1 MRAGS
6 AEGKRNQS
14 CVFSLLRLL
23 RMHRGSETLVYYLT
37 RFASWLAGR
46 VPRPVRLAVGGPI
59 TVLVYYAW
67 VAKRRVTIA
76 NMAQVLGVPEND
88 PRARRLARDSWR
100 NYGRYISDFFYLPNA
115 TFDEL
120 LARMKDVT
128 PAPGAFNHIDQALA
142 PGKGVILVSFHF
154 GAWDVAAVM
163 VRSHVPIDL
172 VVESFDDPRMDKLVM
187 DQRGKFGLNLIRIE
201 KTPRRILRALQE
213 NRVVAV
219 AVDKPVPPAEG
230 VPITFFGKTCYVPGG
245 IAQLALKSG
254 ATILPGYCRYD
265 KIYSSTYYIGA
276 MSPIFPQHTGDKRA
290 DTIRLTQQMFESME
304 EVIRQ
309 YPDQWEMFR
318 RFWPEGDASSSSEY
332 VASRRLQT
340 AAASLAPGEQSN
352 G

>member
-1 MRAGS
+1 M
-6 AEGKRNQS
+6 
-14 CVFSLLRLL
+14 
-23 RMHRGSETLVYYLT
+23 VYYLT

-46 VPRPVRLAVGGPI
+46 VPRPVRLALAGPI

-67 VAKRRVTIA
+67 AAKRRATIS
-76 NMAQVLGVPEND
+76 NMAHVLGVSEND
-88 PRARRLARDSWR
+88 RRAKRLARDSWR

-128 PAPGAFNHIDQALA
+128 PAPGSFHYIDQALA

-163 VRSHVPIDL
+163 VRSHVPIAII
-172 VVESFDDPRMDKLVM
+172 VESFDDPRMDKLVM
-187 DQRGKFGLNLIRIE
+187 EQRGKLGLGIIRIE

-213 NRVVAV
+213 NQVVAV
-219 AVDKPVPPAEG
+219 AVDKPVSPDQG
-230 VPITFFGKTCYVPGG
+230 VPVTFFGKTCYVPGG

-265 KIYSSTYYIGA
+265 KNYSETYYLGA
-276 MSPIFPQHTGDKRA
+276 MPPIFPQPTGDKRA
-290 DTIRLTQQMFESME
+290 DTIGLTQQMFDAME
-304 EVIRQ
+304 EIIRQ

-318 RFWPEGDASSSSEY
+318 QFWPVDDAPALKSATPESHMP
-332 VASRRLQT
+332 AKAATAQ
-340 AAASLAPGEQSN
+340 AAASLAAGEHAN
-352 G
+352 D